1 MGFFL
6 CTTWLVPFGFFISLA
21 ANESVLP
28 GSTSGIGVV
37 PERQQGVLVGMAC
50 TVGIDRNSREKKR
63 SNAALQIRLGEDEVG
78 DVDSSGLS

>member
-28 GSTSGIGVV
+28 GGTSGIGGG
-37 PERQQGVLVGMAC
+37 PG
-50 TVGIDRNSREKKR
+50 
-63 SNAALQIRLGEDEVG
+63 AATGG
-78 DVDSSGLS
+78 D